1 MAMDKIAGIVALV
14 AILVLVG
21 WGLPSRYRLI
31 GIAGG
36 LAFAVLILA
45 IEQAGWWPQGWRTR

>member
-1 MAMDKIAGIVALV
+1 MDKIAGIVGLV

-21 WGLPSRYRLI
+21 WGVPPRHRLLAL
-31 GIAGG
+31 AGG

-45 IEQAGWWPQGWRTR
+45 VERAGWWPQGWRTR

>member
-1 MAMDKIAGIVALV
+1 MDKIVGIVALV